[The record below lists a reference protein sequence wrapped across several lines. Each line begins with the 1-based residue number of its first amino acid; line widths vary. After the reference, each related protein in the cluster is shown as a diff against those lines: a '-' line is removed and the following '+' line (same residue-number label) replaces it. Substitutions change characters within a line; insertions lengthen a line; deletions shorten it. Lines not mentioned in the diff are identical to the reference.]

1 MALKKCFREAAR
13 NEFRFFFLLY
23 SVLSGLDDCY
33 YCSNIIV
40 SLFFKLC
47 AKFSLT
53 LQEST
58 KVGACCPETD
68 FVCFTE
74 KNLNKSPDHLFDLNC
89 FDSMIH
95 TIVFQ
100 ASVQSF
106 LI

>member
-1 MALKKCFREAAR
+1 MALKKRFREAAR
-13 NEFRFFFLLY
+13 NEFRFFFC

-33 YCSNIIV
+33 YCRNIIV

-47 AKFSLT
+47 AKFSLR

-68 FVCFTE
+68 FVCLTE
-74 KNLNKSPDHLFDLNC
+74 KNRDKSPGHLFDLN
-89 FDSMIH
+89 FSYRMLH

-106 LI
+106 L